1 MLRKGRSQ
9 REIERLTGV
18 DRKTIRRYE
27 RGRAEK
33 AAGKLIETFLGA
45 HFSGA
50 PRDRCRFLLSH
61 ELSASEYRLHELCP
75 GVPDDT
81 RAMQQGIDG
90 GAAKPVAGAKG
101 ELREKGSTRR
111 LQARMRRREIRFRY
125 DARSRDNVKGYRAW

>member
-1 MLRKGRSQ
+1 MAGRYTAPLCTGAAVERLEAVHLRITVETLMRKGRSQ

-61 ELSASEYRLHELCP
+61 ELSASQISSARAVPRRP
-75 GVPDDT
+75 G
-81 RAMQQGIDG
+81 
-90 GAAKPVAGAKG
+90 
-101 ELREKGSTRR
+101 
-111 LQARMRRREIRFRY
+111 
-125 DARSRDNVKGYRAW
+125 